1 MKKLFLIFLFPL
13 LLLTSLQAQNLVPN
27 PSFEDYYLI
36 SSPICDTDVA
46 CSDWY
51 SPTDGSPDYFST
63 HSICIDTVGG
73 YCNTDGIPQ
82 NFIGYQYP
90 RTGNAYWGLG
100 VKCICGSDTTPSCV
114 NYREY
119 IQAKLL
125 DSLRKGVKY
134 CVSFYI
140 SLADS
145 AAYASDG
152 IAAYF
157 SDNAVSHFGTT
168 EMYFDTLNYIPQVHN
183 PHGNIITDKQ
193 NWTLIS
199 GSFIAN
205 GGEQYIT
212 IGNFW
217 DDANTETMW
226 VAGGM
231 KKGTT
236 PFSYFY
242 IDDVSVSIVSEEESC
257 ASTAINKINNKDL
270 IIIFP
275 NPATSEIQV
284 IGNQLTVNGIDIFDM
299 LGERVYS
306 APLTD
311 NRSPIIINI
320 SAIPPGM
327 YFLQIKTQSGVG
339 VRKFIKE

>member
-1 MKKLFLIFLFPL
+1 MLRKSFLII
-13 LLLTSLQAQNLVPN
+13 TSFFIFYNLGWAQNLAPN
-27 PSFEDYYLI
+27 PSFEDYYLT

-51 SPTDGSPDYFST
+51 SPTNASPDYFSR

-73 YCNTDGIPQ
+73 YFNTDGVPQ

-90 RTGNAYWGLG
+90 HTGNAYWGLG
-100 VKCICGSDTTPSCV
+100 VKCICGSDTSPSCV

-145 AAYASDG
+145 ANYASDG

-157 SDNAVSHFGTT
+157 SDNAVAHFGTT
-168 EMYFDTLNYIPQVHN
+168 EMYFDTLNYKPQVFN

-205 GGEQYIT
+205 GSEQYIT

-217 DDANTETMW
+217 DDANTETIW
-226 VAGGM
+226 VVGGM

-242 IDDVSVSIVSEEESC
+242 IDDVSVSIDSTC
-257 ASTAINKINNKDL
+257 TSTAINEINHTEDL
-270 IIIFP
+270 INIYP
-275 NPATSEIQV
+275 NPATSILTLECPQNSTLEILNIEGQ
-284 IGNQLTVNGIDIFDM
+284 
-299 LGERVYS
+299 
-306 APLTD
+306 
-311 NRSPIIINI
+311 IINSLDAEAGNTVFDVSSL
-320 SAIPPGM
+320 SAGM
-327 YFLQIKTQSGVG
+327 YFIEIKTERV
-339 VRKFIKE
+339 VVVKKILKE